1 MHLIHS
7 AQNFSHFAKK
17 SACGIRTLHQTI
29 LLVKGRTLAL
39 NGSFQKTSIPPPQR
53 KLEVN
58 PPPPSD
64 VLIHLLL
71 SETIL
76 SPLPLRMA
84 EISSVGGVWIFSGTT
99 HFRKHPYHPHR
110 GNWKLTPLPPSDV
123 LIHLL
128 LSETILSPIPLRTA
142 AISSVGGVWIFSGT
156 TQWVNTF
163 FGLDRITFSSFGL
176 DRIRNVEKP
185 ADSKRPIR
193 SNAHLYSHTSKKRM
207 TDEL

>member
-99 HFRKHPYHPHR
+99 HFRKHPYHPHG
-110 GNWKLTPLPPSDV
+110 GNWKLTPPTPFGC
-123 LIHLL
+123 
-128 LSETILSPIPLRTA
+128 P
-142 AISSVGGVWIFSGT
+142 
-156 TQWVNTF
+156 NTF
-163 FGLDRITFSSFGL
+163 TI
-176 DRIRNVEKP
+176 IRNNFVSHP
-185 ADSKRPIR
+185 PPDGSNFLCGGSVDLFWNDS
-193 SNAHLYSHTSKKRM
+193 M
-207 TDEL
+207 G